1 MAGTANER
9 GTGLLKRPPRL
20 VDDVYDAIYAQLM
33 SLKIPPGGRLS
44 VDSLVRELGV
54 SQTPIREALSRLEAL
69 GLVEKIQNVG
79 YSAAGQI
86 DRARFEQLYEL
97 RLLLEPFAAGQSAV
111 RMNKKV
117 LEVLERQHRTMQ
129 AGRGRVSTLAYSEF
143 ARHDAEFHD
152 QIARSSGNELVRDA
166 LSRLHTHVHLFRLH
180 YHSRATAG
188 ANEEHERIL
197 EALKARDEQAA
208 VLAMREHVEHS
219 RDRFLS
225 AFDED

>member
-1 MAGTANER
+1 MAGMANER
-9 GTGLLKRPPRL
+9 GTALLKRPPRL

-54 SQTPIREALSRLEAL
+54 SQTPIREALSRLEGL
-69 GLVEKIQNVG
+69 GLVEKTQHVG
-79 YSAAGQI
+79 YTAAGQI

-97 RLLLEPFAAGQSAV
+97 RLLLEPFAAGRAATRISKKAV
-111 RMNKKV
+111 DA
-117 LEVLERQHRTMQ
+117 LDRQHRTMQ
-129 AGRGRVSTLAYSEF
+129 AGRGRSSALGYAEF

-152 QIARSSGNELVRDA
+152 HVAQAAGNELVRDA

-180 YHSRATAG
+180 YHSRATTG
-188 ANEEHERIL
+188 ANEEHDRIVQ
-197 EALKARDEQAA
+197 ALKARDEEAA
-208 VLAMREHVEHS
+208 TAAMREHIESS

-225 AFDED
+225 AFDD